1 MSALKVR
8 DDPLKRGL
16 IGVGVT
22 RVLVGDRV
30 AILTLGV
37 QQVVECT
44 LREITQRRFRIP
56 LVRLH
61 CCSDHLQV
69 PAPLRRAGPRDE
81 AASEHRLLRINH
93 TLFVDLEAEAE
104 TGAGFAGAMW

>member
-1 MSALKVR
+1 MSTLKVR
-8 DDPLKRGL
+8 DDSFERGL
-16 IGVGVT
+16 IGVGVA

-44 LREITQRRFRIP
+44 FWQVAQWRLRVP

-61 CCSDHLQV
+61 CCSDDLQV
-69 PAPLRRAGPRDE
+69 PAPLWRAGPRDQ
-81 AASEHRLLRINH
+81 AAVEH
-93 TLFVDLEAEAE
+93 
-104 TGAGFAGAMW
+104 